1 MECLGA
7 TPLERL
13 CGYIINLFPVPL
25 LYSAELWAW
34 LREYCCGAIIP
45 LSVSFSLSPPLSFSL
60 YPLPCLCHSTSF
72 SEDRLRKGARARRGE
87 GEMIRSIFLSGNRLP
102 LSLPLSVSL
111 LLLLPVFCIAGLSDH
126 IIGASWPI
134 SRASQISSHTQH
146 ITECV
151 TSSTC
156 SSHIMEGVIEI
167 KKVRVVVEKEEDS
180 GMFLNVMT
188 KSL

>member
-25 LYSAELWAW
+25 LYRAELWAW

-72 SEDRLRKGARARRGE
+72 SEDCLRKGAGARRWE
-87 GEMIRSIFLSGNRLP
+87 EEMIRSIFLSGNRLP
-102 LSLPLSVSL
+102 LPLPLCLSPSASACL
-111 LLLLPVFCIAGLSDH
+111 LYSRLVWPHHWRIAANFTSKSDKQ
-126 IIGASWPI
+126 PY
-134 SRASQISSHTQH
+134 
-146 ITECV
+146 
-151 TSSTC
+151 STC
-156 SSHIMEGVIEI
+156 HGVCD
-167 KKVRVVVEKEEDS
+167 KLDTQFPYNGGGDRDKESRS
-180 GMFLNVMT
+180 GGWGRQWNV
-188 KSL
+188 SQCHD